1 MGLIRPLLRASF
13 IAVATACFT
22 AALQPRVSSA
32 ATAETSGSAADST
45 AEPRYYLDPVVVT
58 GERLPLPLGRVPL
71 DVTVLGRGRLDAHRQ
86 FLLADALREVP
97 ALDIQR
103 TGGLGKLSDVR
114 LRGADTRHTLV
125 LFDGI
130 PLNGPWL
137 GSFDFA
143 DLMDPGVERVEVLGG
158 PASSLYGSG
167 AVGGVIQ
174 VLSFAA
180 SGGEGGDSGS
190 RAGRDRLRAFAEYGE
205 NVTLRQ
211 GIQWNGAVGRAPLGI
226 AATRL
231 TSDGA
236 GPRDGYRGLNGNFHM
251 ELPVGA
257 KDRVRVSGLATD
269 GKKELPYDFFFDFT
283 DPTLSPFGSNKQV
296 HDPNN
301 DEQDRLF
308 AGIATWRHTLLP
320 AVELEA
326 EASGLTGRIQNQNEP
341 NGGGATD
348 FLDTDL
354 KNTRGIGA
362 LRARLHH
369 GSLLQAVAGAD
380 YRGDQVK
387 RDDAFNFGGFTDTTR
402 VEKGIHAR
410 SLFAQAHWEGAGRLL
425 ADAGIRLDDHS
436 RYGSYGVPRV
446 ALGLLAPE
454 VGLKFRAGYGR
465 AFTAPTL
472 TDLYYPG
479 YSNSTLRPE
488 RSTTWEAGAVGLWL
502 DGRVE
507 GRASYHHTNFIDLIQ
522 GVLQPDFSF
531 LPENVGKAR
540 IEGEEYALHLAPHR
554 RFEISG
560 YAAHVIAKNTETGAP
575 LAKRPS
581 WRFGLSGQASV
592 HRDLTLTGAWRW
604 VDSVLDPFNFVD
616 ARGRVLDGDTPGYA
630 SLDLGALVTL
640 RHWAPLELNARVS
653 NVLDRDYSE
662 VKGFPARGRAATVGV
677 TFAP

>member
-1 MGLIRPLLRASF
+1 
-13 IAVATACFT
+13 
-22 AALQPRVSSA
+22 
-32 ATAETSGSAADST
+32 
-45 AEPRYYLDPVVVT
+45 
-58 GERLPLPLGRVPL
+58 
-71 DVTVLGRGRLDAHRQ
+71 VLGRGRLDAHRQ

-97 ALDIQR
+97 AIDVQR
-103 TGGLGKLSDVR
+103 SGGLGKLSDVR
-114 LRGADTRHTLV
+114 LRGADPRHTLV

-137 GSFDFA
+137 GTFNFA

-158 PASSLYGSG
+158 PSSSLYGSG

-174 VLSFAA
+174 ILTPAA
-180 SGGEGGDSGS
+180 SEETDESGS
-190 RAGRDRLRAFAEYGE
+190 AAGRERLRAFGEYGE

-211 GIQWNGAVGRAPLGI
+211 GIQWNGTIGRAPVGF

-231 TSDGA
+231 TSDGV
-236 GPRDGYRGLNGNFHM
+236 GPRDAYRGLNGNVHA

-257 KDRVRVSGLATD
+257 NDKVRVSGLAAD
-269 GKKELPYDFFFDFT
+269 GKKELPYDFVFDFT
-283 DPTLSPFGSNKQV
+283 DPTLSPFGSNKQI

-301 DEQDRLF
+301 DEQDRLL

-326 EASGLTGRIQNQNEP
+326 EASGLTGRIQNQNRP

-348 FLDTDL
+348 FQDTDL
-354 KNTRGIGA
+354 RNTRGIGA
-362 LRARLHH
+362 LRARLHR
-369 GSLLQAVAGAD
+369 GSSLQAVAGAD

-387 RDDAFNFGGFTDTTR
+387 RDDAFDFGGFTDTTR
-402 VEKGIHAR
+402 VKQGIHDR

-454 VGLKFRAGYGR
+454 AGLKFRAGYGR

-479 YSNSTLRPE
+479 YSNPALRPE
-488 RSTTWEAGAVGLWL
+488 LSTTWEAGAVGLWL

-507 GRASYHHTNFIDLIQ
+507 GRASYHHTNFVDLIQ

-540 IEGEEYALHLAPHR
+540 IEGEEYALRLAPHR

-581 WRFGLSGQASV
+581 WRFGLSGQATI
-592 HRDLTLTGAWRW
+592 HRGLTLTGAWRW
-604 VDSVLDPFNFVD
+604 VDSVLDPFNFID

-630 SLDLGALVTL
+630 ALDLGALVNL
-640 RHWAPLELNARVS
+640 RRWLPVELNARVS

-662 VKGFPARGRAATVGV
+662 VKGFPAQRRAATIGV